1 MDIFPWNNDFNTGID
16 EIDEQHKVL
25 VSLLNRLASHLGK
38 DTDTQVLDRTFKE
51 LASYAVFHFRSEEL
65 LWEKYFPTD
74 SCLKGH
80 KETHESFLSTVLE
93 LKAKEATQPIEDV
106 IEDVLAFLT
115 HWLAFHILDSDIRM
129 SKTVLGMKSGLSL
142 QSAQMQADKEMG
154 GVMAVML
161 DTSLSMY
168 DHLCSRTL
176 DLKREINSRKKI
188 EAKLR
193 LAYCVFDNTLD
204 AICITDRNSS
214 VIEANPA
221 FYQSTGYE
229 QQEVI
234 GQHIA
239 QIKSDLH
246 DEDLITS
253 IWQRLEESDHW
264 SGEIKSRNKNG
275 ELQAEWLTLSTVK
288 DEQGI
293 IISYIGIFSNISRL
307 IKNQLKLEHI
317 AHHDVLTNLP
327 NRLLLADRLEQ
338 SIVNAIRNNE
348 QFAVCYID
356 LDAFKPINDQYSHAA
371 GDQVLIEIAQR
382 LKQIVR
388 GNDTVARIGGD
399 EFVILLNEL
408 KSLDKCKLLL
418 NRLLAEIDQPITVQE
433 NRHHVTA
440 SIGVAIF
447 PDNGNNAESLLQLA
461 DEAMYEA
468 KRLGKSRYCLCEMD

>member
-1 MDIFPWNNDFNTGID
+1 MEIFPWNDNFTTGLA

-25 VSLLNRLASHLGK
+25 VELLNRLASHLGNES
-38 DTDTQVLDRTFKE
+38 DIELLDKTFKD
-51 LASYAVFHFRSEEL
+51 LAEYAVYHFHSEEL
-65 LWEKYFPTD
+65 IWETYLPTD
-74 SCLKGH
+74 SSVNSH
-80 KETHESFLSTVLE
+80 KKTHKNFLSTVLE
-93 LKAKEATQPIEDV
+93 LKAKEATQPIEEV
-106 IEDVLAFLT
+106 IEEVLSFLT
-115 HWLAFHILDSDIRM
+115 HWLAFHILDSDMRM
-129 SKTVLGMKSGLSL
+129 SKTVLGIKSGLSL
-142 QSAQMQADKEMG
+142 QSSQLLADKDMS

-168 DHLCSRTL
+168 DHICRRTL
-176 DLKREINSRKKI
+176 DLKREINARRKV

-193 LAYCVFDNTLD
+193 LANCVFDNTLD
-204 AICITDRNSS
+204 AICITDNNSS
-214 VIEANPA
+214 IIEVNPA

-246 DEDLITS
+246 DKNLITS
-253 IWQRLEESDHW
+253 IWKQLEADDHW

-275 ELQAEWLTLSTVK
+275 EFQAEWLTLSTVK

-293 IISYIGIFSNISRL
+293 IINYIGIFSNISRL

-327 NRLLLADRLEQ
+327 NRLLLSDRLEL
-338 SIVNAIRNNE
+338 SIANAIRNKS

-356 LDAFKPINDQYSHAA
+356 LDAFKPVNDKYSHTA
-371 GDQVLIEIAQR
+371 GDKVLIEIAQR
-382 LKQIVR
+382 LKEVVR

-399 EFVILLNEL
+399 EFVILLNDL

-418 NRLLAEIDQPITVQE
+418 NRLLAEIDRPITVQE
-433 NRHHVTA
+433 NTHHVTA

-447 PDNGNNAESLLQLA
+447 PDHADNAEALLQFA

-468 KRLGKSRYCLCEMD
+468 KRLGKSQFYLCEMS

>member
-1 MDIFPWNNDFNTGID
+1 MDIFPWNNNFNTGIA
-16 EIDEQHKVL
+16 EINEQHKVL
-25 VSLLNRLASHLGK
+25 VELLNRLANHLGN
-38 DTDTQVLDRTFKE
+38 DPDIELLDKTFRD
-51 LASYAVFHFRSEEL
+51 LAEYAVHHFRSEEL
-65 LWEKYFPTD
+65 IWERYYPAD
-74 SCLKGH
+74 SCLKAH
-80 KETHESFLSTVLE
+80 KETHKSFLSKVLE
-93 LKAKEATQPIEDV
+93 LKAKEATQPIEEV
-106 IEDVLAFLT
+106 IEEVLSFLT
-115 HWLAFHILDSDIRM
+115 HWLAFHILDSDMRM

-142 QSAQMQADKEMG
+142 KSAQLQADKDMS

-176 DLKREINSRKKI
+176 DLNREINSRRKV

-193 LAYCVFDNTLD
+193 LANCVFDNTLD
-204 AICITDRNSS
+204 AICITDSNSS
-214 VIEANPA
+214 IIEANPA

-234 GQHIA
+234 GQHVA

-246 DEDLITS
+246 DENLITS
-253 IWQRLEESDHW
+253 IWKQLEADEHW

-288 DEQGI
+288 DEQD
-293 IISYIGIFSNISRL
+293 IISNYIGIFSNISHL

-327 NRLLLADRLEQ
+327 NRLLLSDRLEL
-338 SIVNAIRNNE
+338 SIANAIRNKE

-371 GDQVLIEIAQR
+371 GDKVLIEIAQR
-382 LKQIVR
+382 LKEVIR

-399 EFVILLNEL
+399 EFVILLNKL
-408 KSLDKCKLLL
+408 KSFDKCKLSL
-418 NRLLAEIDQPITVQE
+418 NRLLAEIDQPITVQD
-433 NRHHVTA
+433 NTHHVTA

-447 PDNGNNAESLLQLA
+447 PDHADNAEALLQLA
-461 DEAMYEA
+461 DEAMYKA
-468 KRLGKSRYCLCEMD
+468 KRLGKSRFHLCEMS